1 MRKTIVAI
9 TVAGLMAGLVALPAH
24 ARGKKKVNESF
35 TAQAAPF
42 PNLSSATGTPVR
54 SCFAGVED
62 VHWVS
67 VEFTAPGK
75 GTLTASM
82 EGFVGDWDLAIVLD
96 GIYFYS
102 VEDQTAGAPAEEEVV
117 VPLKPKQTVAVA
129 ACNFAGA
136 PEAEVTYGGTFK

>member
-9 TVAGLMAGLVALPAH
+9 TVAGLVAGLVAMPAH
-24 ARGKKKVNESF
+24 ARGKKKVDESF

-42 PNLSSATGTPVR
+42 PNFSSVTGTPIR
-54 SCFAGVED
+54 SCFAGIEG

-96 GIYFYS
+96 GVYYYS
-102 VEDQTAGAPAEEEVV
+102 VEDQTTGAPAEEGVV
-117 VPLKPKQTVAVA
+117 VPLKPKQTVAIA
-129 ACNFAGA
+129 ACNFLGA
-136 PEAEVTYGGTFK
+136 PEAEVQYGGTFK